1 MVMEGD
7 LTWGGEHT
15 VQYADDVL
23 QNCTSDNLYNFIKA
37 KCASI
42 MYYSK
47 FQREFPRHHKLETE
61 REVEHHHSYP
71 QTIEL
76 IKHVFILLFKNI

>member
-23 QNCTSDNLYNFIKA
+23 QNCTSDNLYNFISQCHFNKYNKKKFWAKKA
-37 KCASI
+37 PKINMSRKRNGEIIVSSI
-42 MYYSK
+42 KGVGKTGYLHTK
-47 FQREFPRHHKLETE
+47 E
-61 REVEHHHSYP
+61 
-71 QTIEL
+71 
-76 IKHVFILLFKNI
+76 